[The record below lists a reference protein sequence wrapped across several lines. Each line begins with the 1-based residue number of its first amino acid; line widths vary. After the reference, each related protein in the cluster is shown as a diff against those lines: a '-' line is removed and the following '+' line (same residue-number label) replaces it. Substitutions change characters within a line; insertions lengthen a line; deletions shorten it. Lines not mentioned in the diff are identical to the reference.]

1 MKHRRGVL
9 LGACLVI
16 AMVTAAGIL
25 GCGQQAQDN
34 TGEATTAKAIPQLAG
49 LTEQDA
55 RAALEAGGWT
65 SFQIEYLAV
74 PDDQVGM
81 VLSQQPASGEPAG
94 EEQLMVLVV
103 GAKEQVQPPVEDSGG
118 SGPADTPSD
127 SGSGG
132 GSSDS
137 TPESTWVSCPFC
149 GGTGKVNGTT
159 CGVCLGTGQVR

>member
-1 MKHRRGVL
+1 MKYRRGVL
-9 LGACLVI
+9 LGVLLVTVVI
-16 AMVTAAGIL
+16 LAAAII
-25 GCGQQAQDN
+25 GCGQQAQN
-34 TGEATTAKAIPQLAG
+34 GTAEVAAEKTIPKLAG

-65 SFQIEYLAV
+65 AFQVEYLGV
-74 PDDQVGM
+74 PDDQVGL
-81 VLSQQPASGEPAG
+81 VLSQQPASGEAAG

-103 GAKEQVQPPVEDSGG
+103 GAKQQVQPPAEDTSG
-118 SGPADTPSD
+118 SGPGDTTSD

-149 GGTGKVNGTT
+149 GGTGKVNGTS